1 MANGQLT
8 DATILVIA
16 GIIGLFVI
24 AGIVLGVFVQI
35 KKLRTDA
42 KAETDAKVKKAT
54 EEAMKEKES
63 EIAFRELKA
72 SVDNVNTTV
81 KKLTEDMNKRIE
93 GVECTRTAHVAE
105 LAEIREIAKSAHK
118 RIDEHRK
125 IDHKFIEQDKESEY
139 G

>member
-1 MANGQLT
+1 MVNGQLSE
-8 DATILVIA
+8 ATTIVIVGVLGLLGIA
-16 GIIGLFVI
+16 GLVFG
-24 AGIVLGVFVQI
+24 VLIQI
-35 KKLRTDA
+35 KKLRSDA

-54 EEAMKEKES
+54 EEAIREKES

-125 IDHKFIEQDKESEY
+125 IDHKIIEQDKESDY